1 MKYDYII
8 IGSGITGLTL
18 AYYLSKLKKKILII
32 EKENYIGGSHG
43 VDRINTMFTEHS
55 PRIYINNYLNFINL
69 LKDMNINFY
78 KFFTKYNFNM
88 LEISKY
94 SIKNFNI
101 KELLLLIILFFSKNE
116 NHKRKTMIEFTTKY
130 NFSNKSISFIDKL
143 CQTVDGSDI
152 KNMTQYQFIQI
163 INQNLLYEIY
173 QPIFPNDI
181 SLLRIWKNN
190 LIKNNVNFLLNTEI
204 NDIEINNNKI
214 KNIIVKKD
222 NILNKINC
230 NNLIFAIP
238 PLSLV
243 NVLKKSNIPNSFGN
257 LEKLNNYAKKT
268 KYLEFISIIFHWN
281 KDLKLNKIWGGLSK
295 TEWDLRY
302 IVLSDYMKF
311 NNKNSK
317 TVISIIISKDKKSS
331 YLNKTANE
339 CSEKEIIL
347 ETFRQLNQ
355 EYKNIIDIKPTFSYV
370 KYKNSNNES
379 FMITK
384 YGFIDYFSK
393 YKNMF
398 NCGIQNGN
406 SNHYFNSLESAV
418 QNALNLIHILEP
430 KSKNIYPI
438 QEIETLKQLIIKLV
452 VVIIIIIII
461 VFFNIYI
468 KK

>member
-1 MKYDYII
+1 MRYDYII
-8 IGSGITGLTL
+8 VGSGTTGLTL

-32 EKENYIGGSHG
+32 EKKKYIGGAHG
-43 VDRINTMFTEHS
+43 VNRINDMFTEHS
-55 PRIYINNYLNFINL
+55 PRIYINNYLNFIKL
-69 LKDMNINFY
+69 LKDMNISFEEIF
-78 KFFTKYNFNM
+78 KKYNFDM
-88 LEISKY
+88 LKIFKY
-94 SIKNFNI
+94 SMKNFNI
-101 KELLLLIILFFSKNE
+101 KESLLIMILFLSINE

-130 NFSNKSISFIDKL
+130 NFTNKSISFIDKL
-143 CQTVDGSDI
+143 CKTVDGSDI

-163 INQNLLYEIY
+163 INQNLLYQMY
-173 QPIFPNDI
+173 QPKLPNDI
-181 SLLRIWKNN
+181 FLFKKWKNN

-204 NDIEINNNKI
+204 YNFEINDNRI
-214 KNIIVKKD
+214 KKIIVKKD
-222 NILNKINC
+222 NIFNKINC

-238 PLSLV
+238 PISLV
-243 NVLKKSNIPNSFGN
+243 NILKKSNIPNSFGN
-257 LEKLNNYAKKT
+257 LEKLNNFSRKT

-281 KDLKLNKIWGGLSK
+281 KKLELKKNWGGLSK
-295 TEWDLRY
+295 NDWDLRF

-331 YLNKTANE
+331 YLNKKANE

-347 ETFRQLNQ
+347 ETFRQLNE
-355 EYKNIIDIKPTFSYV
+355 EYGNIINVKPIFSYV
-370 KYKNSNNES
+370 GYKNSNNES

-384 YGFIDYFSK
+384 HGFINYFSK

-406 SNHYFNSLESAV
+406 SNHYFNSLESSV

-430 KSKNIYPI
+430 NSKKLYPVQVI
-438 QEIETLKQLIIKLV
+438 QTLKKLIIKILIV
-452 VVIIIIIII
+452 IVLIVIIIIY
-461 VFFNIYI
+461 FLY